1 MLNQYVKTALLA
13 GLLFTSVQANA
24 ALIVDT
30 GTPNNT
36 GGFDVNGAQS
46 IAGQFHVNQ
55 ASTIDAVYSYLSFQ
69 DNGFGPGS
77 FNLSLYDQGQAAPVG
92 DAVYTV
98 SVSYS
103 SSDAAW
109 VGADHLNWAVASG
122 DYWVGIEVI
131 DGQSNFVAPT
141 DASHPLVHTA
151 YTDGS
156 FFGAYK
162 GFDGM
167 AFGLQVDA
175 VTAVPEPSTIGMLLA
190 GLGLIAFMSFKRR
203 QL

>member
-30 GTPNNT
+30 GVPSNPF
-36 GGFDVNGAQS
+36 GLEVSAAQS
-46 IAGQFHVNQ
+46 IAGRFHVNQ

-98 SVSYS
+98 SVTYS

-109 VGADHLNWAVASG
+109 VGADHLNWSVVSG

-141 DASHPLVHTA
+141 DAPHPLAHTA

-162 GFDGM
+162 DFDGM
-167 AFGLQVDA
+167 TFGLQVDA

-190 GLGLIAFMSFKRR
+190 GLGLLAYISIKRR
-203 QL
+203 KH